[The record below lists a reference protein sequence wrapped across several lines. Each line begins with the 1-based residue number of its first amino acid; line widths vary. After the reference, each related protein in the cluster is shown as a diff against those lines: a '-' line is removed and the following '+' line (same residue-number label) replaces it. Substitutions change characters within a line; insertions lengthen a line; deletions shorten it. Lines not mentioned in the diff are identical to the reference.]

1 MNIVF
6 LDIDGVLNSMPYFE
20 SIKCKRD
27 SIHNEIDESK
37 LPLLKRIVEENNAY
51 IVLSSTWRDLDHEEE
66 SNCYAMRQYLVN
78 SLARYDMK
86 IISKTPLIAQKRPLE
101 IKTWLD
107 NRVDKENI
115 KWISIED
122 DYSEEDYKEFGI
134 CGHLVHTKFFTY
146 DINEGGLQEK
156 HVELAKQLFERQ

>member
-20 SIKCKRD
+20 SIKGKRD
-27 SIHNEIDESK
+27 KIYNEIDESK
-37 LPLLKRIVEENNAY
+37 LPLLKRIVEENNAH

-66 SNCYAMRQYLVN
+66 SCCYTMWQYLVN

-107 NRVDKENI
+107 NRVDKEDI
-115 KWISIED
+115 KWISLDD
-122 DYSEEDYKEFGI
+122 DYNEEDYKEFGI
-134 CGHLVHTKFFTY
+134 GGHLVHTKFFTY
-146 DINEGGLQEK
+146 DINDGGLQER
-156 HVELAKQLFERQ
+156 HVELAKQLFDGQ

>member
-20 SIKCKRD
+20 SIKGKRD
-27 SIHNEIDESK
+27 KIYNEIDESK
-37 LPLLKRIVEENNAY
+37 LPLLKRIVEENNAH
-51 IVLSSTWRDLDHEEE
+51 IVLSSTWRNLDHEEE
-66 SNCYAMRQYLVN
+66 SHCYAMWQYLVN
-78 SLARYDMK
+78 SLAKYDMK

-107 NRVDKENI
+107 NRVDKKDI
-115 KWISIED
+115 KWISLDD

-134 CGHLVHTKFFTY
+134 GGHLVHTKFFTY
-146 DINEGGLQEK
+146 NINDGGLQEK
-156 HVELAKQLFERQ
+156 HVELAKQLFDRQ